1 MNEFSEQVALVTGA
15 SRGIGKAIARR
26 LALDGA
32 DLVLAARSRDQLEEL
47 GEELKAEG
55 RRVLCLT
62 LDVSDAEQVHRIAP
76 RIQEE
81 FDRLDILVNNA
92 GVTRDG
98 LLMRMKDEEWDTVL
112 STNLDGAFYLT
123 RRLLPMMLRR
133 RYGRIINIVS
143 VVALTGNPGQANY
156 AASKAALIGLTKSLA
171 REVATRNITVNAV
184 APGLI
189 ETDMTASLGE
199 KVRAEMLKSIPVG
212 RPGSPEEVARGVR
225 FLASPDS
232 GYITGHV
239 LHVNGGMYM

>member
-47 GEELKAEG
+47 GGELKAEG

-62 LDVSDAEQVHRIAP
+62 LDVSDAEQVHQIAP